1 MFRMGLTAAT
11 VICLTVLP
19 CLGGEPVVQNPSFEA
34 DVYGTYPGV
43 ARVNGGKIT
52 GWVWTGSVGINPVWS
67 GTLNRTGPQRPFVDN
82 GATPDGRQVAL
93 LQNLCT
99 LKQKVDGFKAGKRY
113 VVTYYE
119 NARRMRRV
127 DGPPRLTVTLNG
139 ETIVSEHGVRCVDDP
154 NQFRLPYDY
163 VESAPFTAPSDG
175 AFELVFKTT
184 LDGGVAVLLDQVAV
198 RPFNPAKQDSGP
210 VPTTSR

>member
-1 MFRMGLTAAT
+1 MFRLFLTAVAI
-11 VICLTVLP
+11 VCSTVLP
-19 CLGGEPVVQNPSFEA
+19 SPGGGPVVQNPSFEA
-34 DVYGTYPGV
+34 DVYGICPGV

-67 GTLNRTGPQRPFVDN
+67 GAPDRTGPQRPFVDN

-99 LKQKVDGFKAGKRY
+99 LKQKVDGFEAGKPY
-113 VVTYYE
+113 IVTYYE
-119 NARRMRRV
+119 NARRMRRA

-139 ETIVSEHGVRCVDDP
+139 ETIVSEHGIRCVDDP

-163 VESAPFTAPSDG
+163 VESAPFTAPGDG

-184 LDGGVAVLLDQVAV
+184 LDGGVTVLLDQVAV
-198 RPFNPAKQDSGP
+198 RPFKPAKQDPGP
-210 VPTTSR
+210 APPASQ